1 MRPGRIIAIVLGSIA
16 AVIGLALVIGGI
28 AGTVAYGVARDDDG
42 YFRTDEI
49 HLTSPTSAITS
60 DSLDLGGTP
69 GDAGW
74 LTERGD
80 FATVS
85 LDLQPAGAG
94 PELFAGIG
102 PTADV
107 TSYLASVAHDQVTD
121 YDDSNATVTYD
132 RQDGSAIPAPPGDQ
146 TFWVAQVATAQPGAL
161 TWDVRGGDWTVV
173 VMNAD
178 GSAGIDATARVG
190 IKIDWLL
197 PVAIVLLVVGAVM
210 LVGGTLVAVFV
221 GRRRGQQPPLA
232 PADASTLPPPPGPDV
247 PPPPATLVPPPPATL
262 APPPPPPPP
271 APLPPPAPE
280 ADTST

>member
-42 YFRTDEI
+42 FFRTDDI

-121 YDDSNATVTYD
+121 YDDSNATVTYE
-132 RQDGSAIPAPPGDQ
+132 RQDGSAVPAPPGDQ

-232 PADASTLPPPPGPDV
+232 PADASALPPPPGPDV
-247 PPPPATLVPPPPATL
+247 PPPPATLVPPPP
-262 APPPPPPPP
+262 P

>member
-1 MRPGRIIAIVLGSIA
+1 M
-16 AVIGLALVIGGI
+16 
-28 AGTVAYGVARDDDG
+28 AYGVARDDDG

-69 GDAGW
+69 GDADW

-85 LDLQPAGAG
+85 LDLQPAGSG

-121 YDDSNATVTYD
+121 YDDSNTTVTYE

-178 GSAGIDATARVG
+178 GSPGIDATARVG

-247 PPPPATLVPPPPATL
+247 PPPPGDARAAASGDARAATTTSAATAAGTGGGHLRVRPGVGVPGRVS
-262 APPPPPPPP
+262 
-271 APLPPPAPE
+271 APE
-280 ADTST
+280 ARRGRRVARRVPR